1 FAKITRDGIAAAPGA
16 FVLREPAERG
26 LALELLR
33 FGSVVAEVER
43 TLEPHR
49 LCGYLFELASAYT
62 SFYERCPVLKAATDD
77 ERASR
82 LALCDLTAKVLAK
95 GLDLLGI
102 EAPDRM

>member
-1 FAKITRDGIAAAPGA
+1 KGA
-16 FVLREPAERG
+16 FLVRDPAERA

-62 SFYERCPVLKAATDD
+62 SFYERCPVLKAATEE

-82 LALCDLTAKVLAK
+82 LALCDLTAKVLAR

-102 EAPDRM
+102 EAPARM